1 MSFGVYFYDVPK
13 ALGVNSIYGRV
24 VPSDFIGVG
33 GQIVA
38 GSDAVA
44 EPFCKL
50 HIEVRW

>member
-1 MSFGVYFYDVPK
+1 MSSGVYLYDVPN
-13 ALGVNSIYGRV
+13 ALGVHSIYGRV

-33 GQIVA
+33 GQIAA

-44 EPFCKL
+44 EPFCIL